1 MVGEPETPLRPGSIA
16 ADLEATYGYVQVVDE
31 TTVVTSRRVA
41 ELCEERTVRGEF
53 FRRLVA
59 ERERAPGERDRRVA
73 DRALKLG
80 MRVLG

>member
-1 MVGEPETPLRPGSIA
+1 MLNKS
-16 ADLEATYGYVQVVDE
+16 LQ
-31 TTVVTSRRVA
+31 
-41 ELCEERTVRGEF
+41 VRGEF